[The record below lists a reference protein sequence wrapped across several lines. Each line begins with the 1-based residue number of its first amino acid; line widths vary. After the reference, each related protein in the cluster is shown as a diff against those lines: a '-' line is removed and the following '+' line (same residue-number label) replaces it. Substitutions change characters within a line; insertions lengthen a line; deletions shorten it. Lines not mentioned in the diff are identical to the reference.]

1 MLQNNPVQKDS
12 DMGSKKRS
20 ARAKQVAEFKASLG
34 GMDDVFGREER
45 RRIAASEEK
54 EAALRRKACE
64 SKNRY
69 SCKSDADQAILSCA
83 AYGTTGLHAYR
94 CPYCN
99 GWHLTS
105 KPERR

>member
-1 MLQNNPVQKDS
+1 
-12 DMGSKKRS
+12 MGSKKGS
-20 ARAKQVAEFKASLG
+20 AKAKRLAEFRASLESFDSG
-34 GMDDVFGREER
+34 VDDAFAREAGRKQRRAEEH
-45 RRIAASEEK
+45 
-54 EAALRRKACE
+54 EAALRKKACE

-69 SCKSDADQAILSCA
+69 CCKSDAEAAIASCA

-105 KPERR
+105 KPERPR